1 MRTFLVIMLS
11 VCYVLTL
18 HAQTSRFRLMEYN
31 AENLFDCI
39 DDSLKND
46 DEFLPEA
53 LRNWDYGKYKAKLAN
68 LMKVIVAVGEDQV
81 PDLVVLCEIESEKVL
96 RDLTLYTPLKVLG
109 YRFVV
114 TNSPDERGIN
124 IALLYQPGRF
134 KLLAHKSICVSVPD
148 KKPTRDILHVTGKII
163 TGDTLDVFAVHF
175 PSRAG
180 GERMTR
186 PYRLHVAK
194 KLRQQYDSVY
204 AVRMNPQVI
213 ITGDFNDFPES
224 QSLSEVLNASSPSK
238 DIMPQRLYNMTAK
251 CKPGTY
257 RYQGVWGIFDHILVS
272 GTLLNREKN
281 FYTSLQYAEIVTF
294 PFLLEKDTKYG
305 GLKPFRTYLGPR
317 YKGGYSDHLPVM
329 LDFFFA
335 E

>member
-1 MRTFLVIMLS
+1 MKKILIIILAVSYALTF
-11 VCYVLTL
+11 Y
-18 HAQTSRFRLMEYN
+18 AQTSRFRLMEYN
-31 AENLFDCI
+31 VENLFDCI

-53 LRNWDYGKYKAKLAN
+53 LRKWNYGKYRVKLAN

-81 PDLVVLCEIESEKVL
+81 PDLVILCEVENEKVM

-109 YRFVV
+109 YRFVM

-134 KLLAHKSICVSVPD
+134 KMLAHRSIGVSLPNER
-148 KKPTRDILHVTGKII
+148 PTRDILHVTGKII

-180 GERMTR
+180 GERITR
-186 PYRLHVAK
+186 PYRLHVAN
-194 KLRQQYDSVY
+194 KLKQQYDSVY
-204 AVRMNPQVI
+204 AMRANPQI
-213 ITGDFNDFPES
+213 IIAGDFNDFPDS
-224 QSLSEVLNASSPSK
+224 KSFSDVLKAFPPDK
-238 DIMPQRLYNMTAK
+238 DIVPDKLYNVMAM

-257 RYQGVWGIFDHILVS
+257 RYQGVWGIFDHVLVS
-272 GTLLNREKN
+272 GTLLDEKKK
-281 FYTSLQYAEIVTF
+281 FYSSLRHAGIITF

-317 YKGGYSDHLPVM
+317 YKGGYSDHLPIKV
-329 LDFFFA
+329 DFFFA